1 MSRRTTRSSATLA
14 SDPLLSL
21 DSFTRPTKR
30 WRSQLGEKA
39 VSAVTHQASSRL
51 EDDVTDS
58 KAVLKR
64 RAKKRR
70 KGDYADLGEDP
81 LTDRIKE
88 GLDVLFCG
96 ENPGIKTA
104 ELQLHYAS
112 PHNHFYKGLHA
123 AGLTPSVLPPIA
135 SRTLPEDYNIGIT
148 NLIARPTI
156 EASELT
162 KEELDAAV
170 PKLLAKVAQYR
181 PKLVAFVGM
190 KVADTVLRY
199 FANLR
204 PSAPPSAN
212 PTPMGAKGKLKK
224 PPPIK
229 AQIGLQNY
237 ALPHSHSDATS
248 VTSTTYF
255 YCLPSTSGRVAAYP
269 YPVKMRLYATFGAEV
284 AKLRAT
290 PPQALTLPADVVYYE
305 AEKLDL
311 PALAE
316 AVEVKVEAEE
326 AEIDDGEKGDVV
338 EQTTIMVETVTAVLE
353 GAEAGKEDVQLEH
366 SLLVKLETSG

>member
-1 MSRRTTRSSATLA
+1 MSRRTTRSTATFA
-14 SDPLLSL
+14 SDEPLLSL

-30 WRSQLGEKA
+30 LRGQSKEQSHREG
-39 VSAVTHQASSRL
+39 SASA
-51 EDDVTDS
+51 DS
-58 KAVLKR
+58 KLEEEVLETKAASKR

-70 KGDYADLGEDP
+70 KGDYADLGDDP

-123 AGLTPSVLPPIA
+123 AGLTPSVLAPIA

-170 PKLLAKVAQYR
+170 PKLLAKVARYR

-199 FANLR
+199 FTNLR
-204 PSAPPSAN
+204 QSGSSSSAS
-212 PTPMGAKGKLKK
+212 PTPADTKGKAKK

-237 ALPHSHSDATS
+237 ALAHPTSD
-248 VTSTTYF
+248 STGETTATYF

-269 YPVKMRLYATFGAEV
+269 YPVKMQLYATFGLEV
-284 AKLRAT
+284 AKLRAS
-290 PPQALTLPADVVYYE
+290 PPRALALPADVVYHE
-305 AEKLDL
+305 AEKLEL
-311 PALAE
+311 PALPRA
-316 AVEVKVEAEE
+316 VKVES
-326 AEIDDGEKGDVV
+326 
-338 EQTTIMVETVTAVLE
+338 ETVKVEVREEEDEVKGEVLLVKTVSVVQE
-353 GAEAGKEDVQLEH
+353 DTEAGSEGVQVEETM
-366 SLLVKLETSG
+366 LVKLEASS